1 MAGGPSAAVLRV
13 IERSALALGMAAAL
27 VVAAAVGSRWVAQGE
42 ARPLASEATVVQ
54 ADVREWEPKRV
65 RAWRDALKRMGPA
78 PLATLQIRRI
88 GVDVAVLRGDRRL
101 DPEPRRR
108 THRRHAE
115 AGRRRQR
122 RPGRTSRRILPPPQG
137 HRRRRPHRGRDRR
150 TGRSVSGDADVD
162 RHSQRRVGAR
172 PHRVAVADARDLLP
186 VLLHRFRAEAVHRP
200 CGARRRHRNSAI
212 NPVGEGGSDACL

>member
-1 MAGGPSAAVLRV
+1 MARGSFRTVLRV
-13 IERSALALGMAAAL
+13 VERSALALGMAAAL

-54 ADVREWEPKRV
+54 ADVRDWTPNRV
-65 RAWRDALKRMGPA
+65 QAWRDALKRLGPT
-78 PLATLQIRRI
+78 PLATLRIRRI
-88 GVDVAVLRGDRRL
+88 GVDVVVLGGDRRL

-108 THRRHAE
+108 THRGHAE

-122 RPGRTSRRILPPPQG
+122 RPGRTSRRVLPPPQG
-137 HRRRRPHRGRDRR
+137 HRRRRRHRARDRR

-162 RHSQRRVGAR
+162 RRAQRRVGAR
-172 PHRVAVADARDLLP
+172 PHRVADADARDLLP
-186 VLLHRFRAEAVHRP
+186 VLLHRFGAEAVHRP
-200 CGARRRHRNSAI
+200 CGARRRHRNSAN